1 MRRSQGL
8 GSSTLPPGT
17 MAYYR
22 IPKLNPDKNLQ
33 AYIIGLA
40 IGDGNLSNP
49 NNRATRLRITCDT
62 KYPILI
68 KTIATSLELL
78 FPENKVNIQKSK
90 GNYVNV
96 SIYSN
101 HLENLLGWK
110 VGSGSK
116 FIQNVSTPEWI
127 KEKDEYKIKYLRGL
141 IETDGCIYTDRGYK
155 MVIFSTII
163 EKLANE
169 VYAFINSL
177 GFAPKIYKIPPPK
190 EPEWDQK
197 IKYQVRLSKDV
208 QKFLDLVKP
217 DKS

>member
-1 MRRSQGL
+1 MSWEQSRV
-8 GSSTLPPGT
+8 GSSPTSGT

-33 AYIIGLA
+33 AYVVGLA

-49 NNRATRLRITCDT
+49 NNRAVRLRITCDT
-62 KYPILI
+62 KYPFLI
-68 KTIATSLELL
+68 KTIAKSLKLL

-96 SIYSN
+96 SVYSN

-110 VGSGSK
+110 VGYGSK
-116 FIQNVSTPEWI
+116 FIQNVSTPGWI
-127 KEKDEYKIKYLRGL
+127 KEKNEYKINCLKGL
-141 IETDGCIYTDRGYK
+141 IETDGCIYADRGYP

-163 EKLANE
+163 PQLADDVNDMISSFGLNPHK
-169 VYAFINSL
+169 YR
-177 GFAPKIYKIPPPK
+177 IP
-190 EPEWDQK
+190 QK
-197 IKYQVRLSKDV
+197 HGMPFKYQVRLSKDV
-208 QKFLDLVKP
+208 QRFLELVKP

>member
-90 GNYVNV
+90 IN
-96 SIYSN
+96 
-101 HLENLLGWK
+101 
-110 VGSGSK
+110 
-116 FIQNVSTPEWI
+116 
-127 KEKDEYKIKYLRGL
+127 YLRGL

-177 GFAPKIYKIPPPK
+177 GFAPKIYKIQPPK

-208 QKFLDLVKP
+208 QKLLNLVKP